1 MIIKFADCTIH
12 PKYCRC
18 PKDIQLKLTQKVSPM
33 LMLLCVASDRKWAW
47 FIVYEVEGRL

>member
-18 PKDIQLKLTQKVSPM
+18 PKDIQFNNTKSIADVDAF
-33 LMLLCVASDRKWAW
+33 VR
-47 FIVYEVEGRL
+47 G